1 MNKQPIFTW
10 DAELGFAS
18 CILTDGENTY
28 YGYAQCS
35 PKDADFRSE
44 KTGCEIA
51 LRRACISM
59 YKHYRDINKIKLA
72 TLKQYYYTINQSTH
86 FDITSYEV
94 KMLNRQMRMIE
105 TDLATAKQLLA
116 DEKQNLND
124 YMKAKADFYAKIREN
139 RQKDKIQ

>member
-1 MNKQPIFTW
+1 MNKQPIFSW

-28 YGYAQCS
+28 YGHAQCS
-35 PKDADFRSE
+35 PKDVDFRSE

-51 LRRACISM
+51 FRRACISM

-72 TLKQYYYTINQSTH
+72 TLKQYYYTINQSTR

-94 KMLNRQMRMIE
+94 KMLNRQIRMIE

-116 DEKQNLND
+116 NEKQSLND
-124 YMKAKADFYAKIREN
+124 YMKAKADFYTKIREN
-139 RQKDKIQ
+139 RQQDKN